1 MNHLGI
7 RGKLLLSVG
16 ALATGY
22 LLFFALVQ
30 WTSSTTETHLST
42 VSSSIYPAALALNH
56 AQTDFQGVKK
66 DYKDAVLLQ
75 DKAALETADKDAAT
89 VVEQLST
96 ASEKI
101 AFDPALHQQVEA
113 ALESFKGLHER
124 SKTAYTVMVTTPD
137 AMTAETQSTLAS
149 LTDDNKKMEQ
159 SLVDLSDS
167 IGNKAFNSE
176 FAAVASSNSR
186 QRFLAFALFLV
197 AAGFGAL
204 VVLMMEKQ
212 VSSPLRD
219 LADRLADGAKQ
230 VAQSAAQVSGSGM
243 TLAQGASTQAA
254 SLEETS
260 ASSQQISA
268 MAERSAADCHS
279 TAELVTASQ
288 DKFTD
293 VNKSLAQLVGAM
305 DEIRVSSDKVSKI
318 IKVIDE
324 IAFKTNI
331 LALNAAV
338 EAARAGEAGAGF
350 AVVAE
355 EVRNLAG
362 KCAEAA
368 NDSSAIVAESL
379 QRSNEGKTRLDGVSV
394 SIQAVTAES
403 VKVKSL
409 VDQINVASVEQTR
422 GITQIARS
430 IVQMERVTQASAST
444 AEESAAAAE
453 QLTAQ
458 SNVLNEIVSSLVL
471 VIGGKAA

>member
-7 RGKLLLSVG
+7 RGKLMLGIGS
-16 ALATGY
+16 LAMGY
-22 LLFFALVQ
+22 LLFFGLVQ
-30 WTSSTTETHLST
+30 WTSSTTQTHLST
-42 VSSSIYPAALALNH
+42 VTTSVYPAALALNH
-56 AQTDFQGVKK
+56 AQTAFQTVKK

-75 DKAALETADKDAAT
+75 DKAALAAADKDGAT
-89 VVEQLST
+89 EVEQLSI
-96 ASEKI
+96 ASDKTG
-101 AFDPALHQQVEA
+101 FDPALQQQVAA
-113 ALESFKGLHER
+113 ALESFNSLQVR
-124 SKTAYTVMVTTPD
+124 SRTAYTAMVTTPD
-137 AMTAETQSTLAS
+137 AVTADTQASIAALAQDNQKMDQTLA
-149 LTDDNKKMEQ
+149 
-159 SLVDLSDS
+159 DLSES
-167 IGNKAFNSE
+167 VGNKAFNSE
-176 FAAVASSNSR
+176 FAAVTASNSR
-186 QRFLAFALFLV
+186 QRLLALVLLLV
-197 AAGFGAL
+197 ACGFGGL
-204 VVLMMEKQ
+204 TVLAMEKQ
-212 VSSPLRD
+212 VSAPLRE
-219 LADRLADGAKQ
+219 LASRLADGAQQ

-288 DKFTD
+288 GKFAVT
-293 VNKSLAQLVGAM
+293 NKSLGQLVEAM
-305 DEIRVSSDKVSKI
+305 DEIRLSSGKVSKI

-355 EVRNLAG
+355 EVRNLAQ
-362 KCAEAA
+362 KCAQAA
-368 NDSSAIVAESL
+368 NDSSAIVGESIL
-379 QRSNEGKTRLDGVSV
+379 RSNEGKTRLDGVSV
-394 SIQAVTAES
+394 SIQAVTMES
-403 VKVKSL
+403 VKVKAL

-430 IVQMERVTQASAST
+430 IAQMERVTQASAAT
-444 AEESAAAAE
+444 AEESAAAAH

-458 SNVLNEIVSSLVL
+458 SDLLNEIVTSLGL

>member
-1 MNHLGI
+1 M
-7 RGKLLLSVG
+7 
-16 ALATGY
+16 A
-22 LLFFALVQ
+22 
-30 WTSSTTETHLST
+30 
-42 VSSSIYPAALALNH
+42 
-56 AQTDFQGVKK
+56 
-66 DYKDAVLLQ
+66 
-75 DKAALETADKDAAT
+75 
-89 VVEQLST
+89 
-96 ASEKI
+96 
-101 AFDPALHQQVEA
+101 
-113 ALESFKGLHER
+113 
-124 SKTAYTVMVTTPD
+124 
-137 AMTAETQSTLAS
+137 
-149 LTDDNKKMEQ
+149 
-159 SLVDLSDS
+159 
-167 IGNKAFNSE
+167 
-176 FAAVASSNSR
+176 
-186 QRFLAFALFLV
+186 
-197 AAGFGAL
+197 
-204 VVLMMEKQ
+204 
-212 VSSPLRD
+212 
-219 LADRLADGAKQ
+219 
-230 VAQSAAQVSGSGM
+230 
-243 TLAQGASTQAA
+243 LAQGASTQAA

-305 DEIRVSSDKVSKI
+305 DEIRISSDKVSKI

-368 NDSSAIVAESL
+368 NSSSAIVAESL

-458 SNVLNEIVSSLVL
+458 SNVLNDIVSSLVL